1 MKYAAPDTEETPI
14 EEAVDIGA
22 MAEAWNSIVA
32 YLTDE
37 ARWIEMGI
45 IMLRIILIIVVAGI
59 VVRIVKKLIENVFK
73 VRARGPVQVS
83 ARRENTL
90 LKLLQ
95 NVVSYVVYFVAILAV
110 LSAFEIDVRG
120 LIAGAGVVGLAIGFG
135 AQNLV
140 RDVITGFFIIFE
152 DQFSVGD
159 YVRIGQAEG
168 HVEEIGLRT
177 TKVKSWTGELHIFP
191 NGNITEVTNFSIHNS
206 VAVVD
211 ISIAYEEDV
220 SAAEQAIREFCDGLE
235 GKYPEIV
242 MKPELLGVQ
251 TLGASEVV
259 MRVIAET
266 QPMKHWYIGRE
277 LKREIKHYLDARGIE
292 IPFPRMVMYSR
303 EETGKMP
310 PKIEEADQ

>member
-1 MKYAAPDTEETPI
+1 MENDTPI

-22 MAEAWNSIVA
+22 FARAWESIIA

-37 ARWIEMGI
+37 AVWISFGLTAI
-45 IMLRIILIIVVAGI
+45 KIILIIVIAGI
-59 VVRIVKKLIENVFK
+59 VVRVVKKVIVNVFK

-95 NVVSYVVYFVAILAV
+95 NVVSYVVYFIAVLAV

-120 LIAGAGVVGLAIGFG
+120 LIAGAGIIGLAVGFG

-140 RDVITGFFIIFE
+140 RDIITGFFIIFE

-177 TKVKSWTGELHIFP
+177 TKIKSWTGELHIFP
-191 NGNITEVTNFSIHNS
+191 NGIITEVTNYSIHNS

-220 SAAEQAIREFCDGLE
+220 EKAEQALREFCDSLE
-235 GKYPEIV
+235 GKYEEIL
-242 MKPELLGVQ
+242 MKPELLGIQ
-251 TLGASEVV
+251 TLGASDVV
-259 MRVIAET
+259 MRIIAET
-266 QPMKHWYIGRE
+266 QPMKHWYIARE
-277 LKREIKHYLDARGIE
+277 LRREIKQHLDTLGIE

-303 EETGKMP
+303 EEAVGEQDGQK
-310 PKIEEADQ
+310 

>member
-1 MKYAAPDTEETPI
+1 MENQPNEQVEESLSAL
-14 EEAVDIGA
+14 EQMWES
-22 MAEAWNSIVA
+22 MVA
-32 YLTDE
+32 YLTNE
-37 ARWIEMGI
+37 STWISFSIVSLKI
-45 IMLRIILIIVVAGI
+45 IFIILVAGI
-59 VVRIVKKLIENVFK
+59 VVRIVKKVIQKVFT
-73 VRARGPVQVS
+73 VRSRAPMQLS
-83 ARRENTL
+83 ERREATL

-95 NVVSYVVYFVAILAV
+95 NVVAYVVYFVAILAI
-110 LSAFEIDVRG
+110 LSALSIDVRG
-120 LIAGAGVVGLAIGFG
+120 LIAGAGILGLAIGFG

-140 RDVITGFFIIFE
+140 RDIITGFFIIFE

-211 ISIAYEEDV
+211 ISIAYEEDIER
-220 SAAEQAIREFCDGLE
+220 AQDEIRKFCDSLE
-235 GKYPEIV
+235 GKYEEII

-266 QPMKHWYIGRE
+266 QPMRHWYIARE
-277 LKREIKHYLDARGIE
+277 LRREIKQHLDGLGIE

-303 EETGKMP
+303 EEAGKQLN
-310 PKIEEADQ
+310 KNSTE